1 LKSLNIFRDGRMKGQ
16 TFLWKILLGVAA
28 ICLSLPAHAIDPN
41 RTIAQY
47 LQGRWAGDRGF
58 PGGLVTAL
66 AQTRDGY
73 LWIGTDKG
81 LSRFDGSSFRTFQQ
95 ANPTSFPIGPVSAL
109 LTDATGTLWIV
120 LQSTQIVRYSNG
132 HFEPGHDEAGF
143 GITSVTSRKDGT
155 VLLSSLALGTLK
167 YSANKYQAVTS
178 SDTSGTPDGTLE
190 AADNLSS
197 RLSSAEGVATHR
209 FAEPNSPVISM
220 AETSDGRVWLGTRD
234 KGLFYISQGR
244 IVPSGV
250 KLPGSKV
257 NCLLALNDGELWIGT
272 DHGMVQWGGMKG
284 SSVPLPLRQAAI
296 LAMVRDRDANV
307 WVGTANGL
315 VRVNSNGVS
324 LDQSNT
330 PIEGPVT
337 ALREDM
343 EGNLW
348 VGNAHGIVC
357 LRDSTFV
364 TYPVA
369 GLHSESSGAIYV
381 GADERVWYAPIEGG
395 LRWMRGKETG
405 SVDNDQLGQDVIYS
419 IAGTK
424 DELWLGRQQ
433 GGLTRLS
440 YRNGSITSR
449 TYTERNGLAQ
459 NRVYTVHEN
468 PDGTVWAGTVSGGLS
483 RLKDGKFSTFTVANG
498 LGSNV
503 VTSIEDSLDGTM
515 WFGTSAGLSE
525 LSDGKWRTYT
535 KHDGLPAD
543 EVTSLVRD
551 STGVLWIGTSGGL
564 AFLKSGRISVAAA
577 GLEALRG
584 PVMGLAD
591 DQHECLWIATANR
604 VLRIKREAL
613 LHGRLVDNDLLEY
626 GLADG
631 LLGTEG
637 VKRDRS
643 VVKDSH
649 GDVWFSLNAGL
660 AMVRPGRADREAQP
674 PVVQIDT
681 ISVNGN
687 PLPSRGLVRIPASH
701 RRIVIGYSALS
712 LAAADRIRFR
722 YRLDE
727 FDHGWSEPVT
737 SRQAVYTNLA
747 PGSYWFRV
755 AASNS
760 YGAWNGSE
768 VAIPIRIAPA
778 FWQSWWFRLSV
789 LLSVALLTWL
799 IYRLRLLQVSR
810 RFEMLV
816 EERAMERTRIA
827 RELHDSLLQGFQGL
841 LFYLQVAQHM
851 LPTQPEEARQA
862 IEKVLD
868 QGDLALAEA
877 RSAVQ
882 NLRDSPISTTDLA
895 QALAAIG
902 KELSAQDHSAHLRVM
917 TEGKP
922 QNLDPILRDEVYRFA
937 REALRNAFNH
947 AKAQNIEAEITYG
960 ESFLLRIRDDGVGID
975 PKVISHGR
983 RDGHWGL
990 PGMRERAESLG
1001 AAMEVWSESGAG
1013 TEVQLTIPAEIAYGT
1028 SSTPEG
1034 FRPFRKK
1041 RPPTS

>member
-1 LKSLNIFRDGRMKGQ
+1 MTGQ
-16 TFLWKILLGVAA
+16 SFLWKILLGVAA
-28 ICLSLPAHAIDPN
+28 IFLSLPAHAIDPN

-47 LQGRWAGDRGF
+47 LQERWSGDRGF
-58 PGGLVTAL
+58 PGGAVTAL
-66 AQTRDGY
+66 TQTRDGY

-81 LSRFDGSSFRTFQQ
+81 LIRFDGSSFRTFQQ
-95 ANPTSFPIGPVSAL
+95 ATPSSFPIGPVQAL
-109 LTDATGTLWIV
+109 LTDAAGNLWIV
-120 LQSTQIVRYSNG
+120 LQSTQIVRYNNG

-143 GITSVTSRKDGT
+143 GITSITSRRDGT

-178 SDTSGTPDGTLE
+178 SDASEMPDGTLE
-190 AADNLSS
+190 TADNLSS

-250 KLPGSKV
+250 KLPSSKV
-257 NCLLALNDGELWIGT
+257 NCLLAWNDGELWIGT
-272 DHGMVQWGGMKG
+272 DHGMVQWAGTKG
-284 SSVPLPLRQAAI
+284 SSVPTSLRQTAI
-296 LAMVRDRDANV
+296 LSMVRDRDSNV
-307 WVGTANGL
+307 WVGTASGL

-337 ALREDM
+337 ALGEDM
-343 EGNLW
+343 DGNLW
-348 VGNAHGIVC
+348 VGNAHGILC

-369 GLHSESSGAIYV
+369 SLHSESTGAIYV
-381 GADERVWYAPIEGG
+381 DPGDRVWYAPIEGG
-395 LRWMRGKETG
+395 LRWMRGRDIG
-405 SVDNDQLGQDVIYS
+405 SVDNDLLNQDVIYS
-419 IAGTK
+419 IAGAK

-433 GGLTRLS
+433 GGLTRLI
-440 YRNGSITSR
+440 YRNGVIASR

-459 NRVYTVHEN
+459 NRVYSVHEN
-468 PDGTVWAGTVSGGLS
+468 SDGTVWAGTVSGGLS
-483 RLKDGKFSTFTVANG
+483 RLKDGKFSTFTVVEG
-498 LGSNV
+498 LGSNT
-503 VTSIEDSLDGTM
+503 VTSIEDSPDGTM

-525 LSDGKWRTYT
+525 LTNGKWRTYT
-535 KHDGLPAD
+535 SHDGLPAD
-543 EVTSLVRD
+543 EVTSLLRD
-551 STGVLWIGTSGGL
+551 SSGVLWIGTTDGL
-564 AFLKSGRISVAAA
+564 AFLSSGRISRAAA
-577 GLEALRG
+577 GPETLRR
-584 PVMGLAD
+584 PVLGLAD
-591 DQHECLWIATANR
+591 DQHGSLWIATANR
-604 VLRIKREAL
+604 VLRINREGL
-613 LHGRLVDNDLLEY
+613 LQGRLRDTDIREY

-631 LLGTEG
+631 LKGTEG

-643 VVKDSH
+643 VVKDLH
-649 GDVWFSLNAGL
+649 GNVWFSLNAGL
-660 AMVRPGRADREAQP
+660 SVVHPGRADQEAAP
-674 PVVQIDT
+674 PVVQVDT
-681 ISVNGN
+681 VSVNGN
-687 PLPSRGLVRIPASH
+687 LIPSRGLVRIPASQ
-701 RRIVIGYSALS
+701 RRIVIDYSALS
-712 LAAADRIRFR
+712 LATADRIRFR
-722 YRLDE
+722 YRLDG

-737 SRQAVYTNLA
+737 SRQAVYTNLG
-747 PGSYWFRV
+747 PGPYWFRV

-760 YGAWNGSE
+760 DGAWNGSE
-768 VAIPIRIAPA
+768 ATIPLQIAPA
-778 FWQSWWFRLSV
+778 FWQAWWFRLLV
-789 LLSVALLTWL
+789 LCSLALLTWL
-799 IYRLRLLQVSR
+799 IYRLRLLQISR
-810 RFEMLV
+810 QFEMRV

-841 LFYLQVAQHM
+841 LLYLQVAQHM
-851 LPTQPEEARQA
+851 LPSQPEEAKQA

-868 QGDLALAEA
+868 QGDQALAEA

-882 NLRDSPISTTDLA
+882 NLRDSPLAAADLA

-902 KELSAQDHSAHLRVM
+902 KELSAHDHTAQLRVM

-937 REALRNAFNH
+937 REALRNAFHH
-947 AKAQNIEAEITYG
+947 AKAHNIEAEITYG

-975 PKVISHGR
+975 PKVISQGR

-1013 TEVQLTIPAEIAYGT
+1013 TEVQLTIPATIAYGT
-1028 SSTPEG
+1028 SSAPER

-1041 RPPTS
+1041 RPPAS

>member
-1 LKSLNIFRDGRMKGQ
+1 MKRQ
-16 TFLWKILLGVAA
+16 SFFWKILLGVAA
-28 ICLSLPAHAIDPN
+28 ICLSLPADAIDPN

-47 LQGRWAGDRGF
+47 MQDRWSGGRGF
-58 PGGLVTAL
+58 PGGAVTAL

-73 LWIGTDKG
+73 LWIGTDRG

-95 ANPTSFPIGPVSAL
+95 ATPTTFPIGPVEEL
-109 LTDATGTLWIV
+109 LTDAEGNLWIV
-120 LQSTQIVRYSNG
+120 LESTQIVRYYNG

-143 GITSVTSRKDGT
+143 GITSIASRRDGT

-167 YSANKYQAVTS
+167 YSANKYQALTS
-178 SDTSGTPDGTLE
+178 SEASDVPDGTLE

-220 AETSDGRVWLGTRD
+220 AETSDGRMWLGTRD

-244 IVPSGV
+244 IVPSEV

-272 DHGMVQWGGMKG
+272 DRGMVQWEGPKG
-284 SSVPLPLRQAAI
+284 SSVPPPLRRTAI
-296 LAMVRDRDANV
+296 LAMVRDRDSNV
-307 WVGTANGL
+307 WVGTASGL

-324 LDQSNT
+324 LDQSNA

-343 EGNLW
+343 DGNLW
-348 VGNAHGIVC
+348 VGNAHGILC
-357 LRDSTFV
+357 LRDSAFV

-369 GLHSESSGAIYV
+369 GLNSESSGAIYV
-381 GADERVWYAPIEGG
+381 DPDDRVWYAPIEGG

-405 SVDNDQLGQDVIYS
+405 TVDNDLLSQDVIYS
-419 IAGTK
+419 IAGAK

-433 GGLTRLS
+433 GGLTRLI
-440 YRNGSITSR
+440 YRNGSIAAH

-468 PDGTVWAGTVSGGLS
+468 RDGTVWAGTVSGGLS
-483 RLKDGKFSTFTVANG
+483 RLKDGKFSTFTVAEG
-498 LGSNV
+498 LGSNA
-503 VTSIEDSLDGTM
+503 VTSIEDSPDGTM
-515 WFGTSAGLSE
+515 WFGTSGGLSE
-525 LSDGKWRTYT
+525 LANGKWRTYT
-535 KHDGLPAD
+535 THDGLPAD
-543 EVTSLVRD
+543 EVSSLLRD
-551 STGVLWIGTSGGL
+551 STGVLWIGTSSGL
-564 AFLKSGRISVAAA
+564 AFLSSGRISVAAA

-584 PVMGLAD
+584 PVLGLAD
-591 DQHECLWIATANR
+591 DQHGSLWIATGNR
-604 VLRIKREAL
+604 IVRVKREAL
-613 LHGRLVDNDLLEY
+613 LQGRPLDGDLREY

-631 LLGTEG
+631 LQGTEG

-643 VVKDSH
+643 VVKDLY
-649 GDVWFSLNAGL
+649 GNIWFSLNAGL
-660 AMVRPGRADREAQP
+660 SVVHPGRADQEAAP
-674 PVVQIDT
+674 PVVQVDT

-687 PLPSRGLVRIPASH
+687 AIPSRGLVRIPASQ
-701 RRIVIGYSALS
+701 RRIVIDYSALS
-712 LAAADRIRFR
+712 LATADRIRFR
-722 YRLDE
+722 YRLDG

-737 SRQAVYTNLA
+737 SRQAVYTNLG
-747 PGSYWFRV
+747 PGPYWFHV
-755 AASNS
+755 AASNR

-768 VAIPIRIAPA
+768 AVIPLQIAPA
-778 FWQSWWFRLSV
+778 FWQAWWFRLAV
-789 LLSVALLTWL
+789 LLSLVLLTWL
-799 IYRLRLLQVSR
+799 IYRLRMLQVSR
-810 RFEMLV
+810 QFEMLV

-841 LFYLQVAQHM
+841 LLYLQVAQHM
-851 LPTQPEEARQA
+851 LPSQPEEARQA

-868 QGDLALAEA
+868 QGDQALAEA

-882 NLRDSPISTTDLA
+882 NLRDSPVSAGDLA

-902 KELSAQDHSAHLRVM
+902 KELSAHEHTAQLRVM

-947 AKAQNIEAEITYG
+947 AKAHNIEAEITYG

-975 PKVISHGR
+975 PTVISHGR

-990 PGMRERAESLG
+990 QGMRERAESLG

-1013 TEVQLTIPAEIAYGT
+1013 TEVQLTIPAAIAYGT
-1028 SSTPEG
+1028 SSTPG
-1034 FRPFRKK
+1034 RFRPFRKK
-1041 RPPTS
+1041 RPSTS

>member
-1 LKSLNIFRDGRMKGQ
+1 MKGPR
-16 TFLWKILLGVAA
+16 FLWKILLGVAA
-28 ICLSLPAHAIDPN
+28 ISLSLPAHAIDPN

-47 LQGRWAGDRGF
+47 MQDRWSGGRGF

-95 ANPTSFPIGPVSAL
+95 ANPASFPIGPVAAL
-109 LTDATGTLWIV
+109 LTDATGNLWIV

-143 GITSVTSRKDGT
+143 GITSITSRRDGT

-167 YSANKYQAVTS
+167 YSANKYEALTS
-178 SDTSGTPDGTLE
+178 SDTPDTPDGTLE

-244 IVPSGV
+244 IVSSGV

-257 NCLLALNDGELWIGT
+257 NCLLALNNGELWIGT
-272 DHGMVQWGGMKG
+272 DHGMVEWGGTTG
-284 SSVPLPLRQAAI
+284 SSVPSPLRQTAI
-296 LAMVRDRDANV
+296 LAMVRDRDSNV
-307 WVGTANGL
+307 WIGTANGL

-324 LDQSNT
+324 LDQSNA
-330 PIEGPVT
+330 PIEGPIT

-343 EGNLW
+343 DGNLW
-348 VGNAHGIVC
+348 IGNAHGIVC

-381 GADERVWYAPIEGG
+381 DPGDRVWYAPIEGG

-405 SVDNDQLGQDVIYS
+405 SVDNDQLSQDVIYS

-433 GGLTRLS
+433 GGLTRLTS
-440 YRNGSITSR
+440 RNGSIVAH

-483 RLKDGKFSTFTVANG
+483 RLKDGKFSTFTVAEG
-498 LGSNV
+498 LSSNA
-503 VTSIEDSLDGTM
+503 VTSIEDSPDGTM
-515 WFGTSAGLSE
+515 WFGTAAGLSE
-525 LSDGKWRTYT
+525 LANGKWRTYGSR
-535 KHDGLPAD
+535 DGLPAG
-543 EVTSLVRD
+543 EVTSLRRD
-551 STGVLWIGTSGGL
+551 SAGVLWIGTTGGL
-564 AFLKSGRISVAAA
+564 AFLSSGRISVADA

-584 PVMGLAD
+584 PVLGLAD
-591 DQHECLWIATANR
+591 DQHGSLWIATANR
-604 VLRIKREAL
+604 VLRINREAL
-613 LHGRLVDNDLLEY
+613 LRGRLLDNDFREY

-631 LLGTEG
+631 LQGTEG

-643 VVKDSH
+643 VAKDLH
-649 GDVWFSLNAGL
+649 GNVWFSLNAGL
-660 AMVRPGRADREAQP
+660 SMVRPGRTDRETEP
-674 PVVQIDT
+674 PVVQVDT
-681 ISVNGN
+681 VAVNGN
-687 PLPSRGLVRIPASH
+687 PVPLQGLVHIPASQ
-701 RRIVIGYSALS
+701 RRIVVDYSALS

-722 YRLDE
+722 YRLDP
-727 FDHGWSEPVT
+727 FDHGWSEAVT
-737 SRQAVYTNLA
+737 SRQAVYTNLG
-747 PGSYWFRV
+747 PGRYWFRV

-760 YGAWNGSE
+760 SGEWNGSE
-768 VAIPIRIAPA
+768 AAIPLQIAPA

-789 LLSVALLTWL
+789 LLSLALLTWL

-810 RFEMLV
+810 QFEMLV

-851 LPTQPEEARQA
+851 LPSQPEEARQA

-868 QGDLALAEA
+868 QGDQALAEA
-877 RSAVQ
+877 RNAVQ
-882 NLRDSPISTTDLA
+882 NLRGSAVSTDLA
-895 QALAAIG
+895 LALAAIG
-902 KELSAQDHSAHLRVM
+902 KELSAQEHSAQLRVM

-983 RDGHWGL
+983 REGHWGL

-1013 TEVQLTIPAEIAYGT
+1013 TEVQLTIPAAIAYGT
-1028 SSTPEG
+1028 SSAPER